1 MPGDRQTRSPRFPRR
16 HHTPRFDKPPILS
29 LHGQAAL
36 DQVPSGDRYRR
47 PGGGPVRAP
56 EPVPPQAE
64 HTPARRRG
72 QIHTQHLHLHSSRH
86 LALYLTFRR
95 QGHLH
100 RDRYPSAAESESALG
115 FAREMRLSPAA
126 HLRRSS
132 AQAASPC
139 PSTTRCRSSRRSAT
153 RRIPYRLMRGHTS
166 ILPSGRSRTSAA
178 LASTCPVNLEQ
189 A

>member
-1 MPGDRQTRSPRFPRR
+1 MQGDLQTPSLRFRHR
-16 HHTPRFDKPPILS
+16 HHTPRSDRPPILS
-29 LHGQAAL
+29 LHGQVAL
-36 DQVPSGDRYRR
+36 DQVPSDGHYRR
-47 PGGGPVRAP
+47 PGGGPVPAP
-56 EPVPPQAE
+56 EPVPSQAE

-72 QIHTQHLHLHSSRH
+72 QTHTQLLHLHNSRH
-86 LALYLTFRR
+86 LALCLTFKR
-95 QGHLH
+95 QGRRH
-100 RDRYPSAAESESALG
+100 RDKCRSAAGSVSASAS
-115 FAREMRLSPAA
+115 ARAMRLSPAA
-126 HLRRSS
+126 HPRRSS